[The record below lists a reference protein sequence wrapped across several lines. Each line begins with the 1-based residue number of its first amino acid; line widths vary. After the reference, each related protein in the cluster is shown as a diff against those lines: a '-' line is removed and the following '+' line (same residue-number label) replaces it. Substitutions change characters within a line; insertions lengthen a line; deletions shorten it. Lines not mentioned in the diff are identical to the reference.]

1 MWKYLLIIAIANY
14 SNAVLQ
20 TDADT
25 LVLLDN
31 LAVRETHSMFFKT
44 LQGKITFYN
53 DVDNIL

>member
-1 MWKYLLIIAIANY
+1 MWKYFLLLFVLANY

-31 LAVRETHSMFFKT
+31 LAIRETHSMFFKS
-44 LQGKITFYN
+44 LQGKSDSTSFQ
-53 DVDNIL
+53 